1 MKGKAVTW
9 ATAILDWFLGLQIY
23 LPIAEVALN
32 VFLLLGLGAG
42 VGVLSGL
49 FGVGGGFLLTPLLI
63 FVGVPPAVAVATQS
77 NQVVASSVSGVLA
90 HWARGNVDVKMGAV
104 MLAGGMLG
112 SSIGV
117 LLFTLL
123 KTLGQI
129 DLVIAIAY
137 VITLSGIGI
146 MMAVESI
153 RALRR
158 VRRSMAPKKLHQHN
172 WAQGLPFKMRFR
184 KSRLYISA
192 LLPAGIGFIVGIMS
206 ALMGVGGA
214 FLLVPAMIY
223 LLGMATGAVIGTSL
237 FQIIFV
243 QAWVTFWQANTNQT
257 VDILLALILT
267 IGGVVGAQVGG
278 RLGAKLPGEQLRFLM
293 AIVIL
298 VTAGGLLYQL
308 VAHPADL
315 YTIVIAGGGH

>member
-1 MKGKAVTW
+1 MTW
-9 ATAILDWFLGLQIY
+9 ASAILDWFLGLQIY

-90 HWARGNVDVKMGAV
+90 HWARGNVDFKMGAV
-104 MLAGGMLG
+104 MLTGGIGG

-117 LLFTLL
+117 IIFTWM
-123 KTLGQI
+123 KDLGQI
-129 DLVIAIAY
+129 DLIIAVAY
-137 VITLSGIGI
+137 VITLSSIGI
-146 MMAVESI
+146 MMAIESAN
-153 RALRR
+153 ALAKTRR
-158 VRRSMAPKKLHQHN
+158 GKLPTKLHQHN

-206 ALMGVGGA
+206 AIMGVGGA

-223 LLGMATGAVIGTSL
+223 LLGMATGAVVGTSL

-243 QAWVTFWQANTNQT
+243 QSWVTFWQANNNQT

-267 IGGVVGAQVGG
+267 IGGVVGAQMGG

-298 VTAGGLLYQL
+298 VTAGGMLYEL
-308 VAHPADL
+308 VARPDNL
-315 YTIVIAGGGH
+315 YTIVIGGY

>member
-1 MKGKAVTW
+1 M
-9 ATAILDWFLGLQIY
+9 QIY

-42 VGVLSGL
+42 VGILSGL

-63 FVGVPPAVAVATQS
+63 FVGVPPAVAVASQS

-90 HWARGNVDVKMGAV
+90 HWARDNVDFKMGSV
-104 MLAGGMLG
+104 MLAGGIVG

-117 LLFTLL
+117 LFFTLL
-123 KTLGQI
+123 KNLGQI

-137 VITLSGIGI
+137 VITLSSIGV
-146 MMAVESI
+146 MMAIESANTWI
-153 RALRR
+153 K
-158 VRRSMAPKKLHQHN
+158 VRRSSLPTKLHQHN

-206 ALMGVGGA
+206 AVMGVGGA

-223 LLGMATGAVIGTSL
+223 LLGMATGVVVGTSL

-267 IGGVVGAQVGG
+267 IGGVVGAQIGG

-298 VTAGGLLYQL
+298 VTAGGMLYEL
-308 VAHPADL
+308 VAQPAEL
-315 YTIVIAGGGH
+315 FSVVIARGGQ

>member
-1 MKGKAVTW
+1 MTW
-9 ATAILDWFLGLQIY
+9 ATAVLDWFLGLQIY

-42 VGVLSGL
+42 VGILSGL

-90 HWARGNVDVKMGAV
+90 HWARDNVDFKMGAV

-117 LLFTLL
+117 GIFTLL
-123 KTLGQI
+123 RSLGQI

-137 VITLSGIGI
+137 VITLSGIGF
-146 MMAVESI
+146 MMAVESV

-158 VRRSMAPKKLHQHN
+158 TRRSMAPAKLHQHN

-192 LLPAGIGFIVGIMS
+192 LLPGGIGFIVGIMS
-206 ALMGVGGA
+206 AIMGVGGA

-223 LLGMATGAVIGTSL
+223 LLGMATGVVIGTSL

-257 VDILLALILT
+257 VDVLLALILT
-267 IGGVVGAQVGG
+267 IGGVVGAQIGG

-298 VTAGGLLYQL
+298 VTAGGLFYEL
-308 VAHPADL
+308 VARPDDL
-315 YTIVIAGGGH
+315 FSIVISGGGH